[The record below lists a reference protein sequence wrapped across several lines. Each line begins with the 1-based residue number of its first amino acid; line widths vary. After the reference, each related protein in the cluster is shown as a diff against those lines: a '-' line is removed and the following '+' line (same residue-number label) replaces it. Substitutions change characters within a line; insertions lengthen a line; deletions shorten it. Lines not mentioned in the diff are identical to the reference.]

1 MNQFVESLY
10 RLYSLDKIDEGQ
22 LAKLLVNKKINQQ
35 EYDYIISAKKV
46 V

>member
-1 MNQFVESLY
+1 MNQFVESLF
-10 RLYSLDKIDEGQ
+10 RLYKAEKINE
-22 LAKLLVNKKINQQ
+22 AKLDELLSSKKITRQ

>member
-1 MNQFVESLY
+1 MNQFIESLY
-10 RLYSLDKIDEGQ
+10 RLYGLDKVCTEHLD
-22 LAKLLVNKKINQQ
+22 KLLANKKITRQ

>member
-10 RLYSLDKIDEGQ
+10 RLYGLNKIDNKQLDK
-22 LAKLLVNKKINQQ
+22 LLISKKINQQ
-35 EYDYIISAKKV
+35 EYNYIISAKKV